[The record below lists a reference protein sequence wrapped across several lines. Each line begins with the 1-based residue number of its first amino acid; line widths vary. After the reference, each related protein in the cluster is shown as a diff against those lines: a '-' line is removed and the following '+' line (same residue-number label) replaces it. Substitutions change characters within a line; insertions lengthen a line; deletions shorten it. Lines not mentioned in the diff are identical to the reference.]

1 MSSTINRELPGTL
14 AGSVANTAATTT
26 STTTTRD
33 RLPMAGLLALAMA
46 AFVTILTEAMPAGL
60 LPQMSADL
68 HVSESLVGQLV
79 TLYAIG
85 SMITAIPLT
94 ATTQSWRRKPL
105 LMTAIVGFV
114 IVNTIT
120 ALSTSYALTLTARF
134 FAGVFAGV
142 VWALMAGYAARMAP
156 THLQGRA
163 IAVTM
168 AGIPIALS
176 LGIPAATFLGAGL
189 GWRPTFGIM
198 SALTLILIVWVSAR
212 VPDFPGQKAGQQLS
226 IAQVFMLPG
235 VRSVLFVTLAFV
247 LAHNILYTYIA
258 PFLTPVGM
266 GDQVGAILLIFGV
279 SALASIWITGTLIDR
294 RLRTLV
300 LLSILLFGAAALTL
314 AIWTRVPLMV
324 YLAVAAWGL
333 AYGGVPTLFQTAS
346 AKNAGD
352 DAAADVAQS
361 MIVTVWNMAIAGGG
375 IIGGVL
381 LDTLGASSFPWA
393 LLGLLAPTLLVAW
406 MARRRG
412 FPAAAAN

>member
-1 MSSTINRELPGTL
+1 MCLSLIFSIADLMTSLSDTDALSAAPPSS
-14 AGSVANTAATTT
+14 S
-26 STTTTRD
+26 D

-46 AFVTILTEAMPAGL
+46 AFITILTEAMPAGL

-68 HVSESLVGQLV
+68 RVSESLIGQLV

-85 SMITAIPLT
+85 SMVTAIPLT
-94 ATTQSWRRKPL
+94 AMTQSWRRKPL
-105 LMTAIVGFV
+105 LMAAIIGFV

-120 ALSTSYALTLTARF
+120 AVSTSYPLTLAARF

-176 LGIPAATFLGAGL
+176 LGIPAATFLGASI
-189 GWRPTFGIM
+189 GWRLSFGIM
-198 SALTLILIVWVSAR
+198 SAMTLVLIVWALAK
-212 VPDFPGQKAGQQLS
+212 VPDFPGQKNGRHLS

-235 VRSVLFVTLAFV
+235 VRSVLFVTLGFV

-258 PFLTPVGM
+258 PFLAPVGM
-266 GDQVGAILLIFGV
+266 ADKVGAVLLVFGV
-279 SALASIWITGTLIDR
+279 SALASIWLTGALIDR

-300 LLSILLFGAAALTL
+300 LSSIVLFALAAVALGVWSS
-314 AIWTRVPLMV
+314 APPMV
-324 YLAVAAWGL
+324 YIGVAAWGL

-346 AKNAGD
+346 AKNAGE
-352 DAAADVAQS
+352 AADVAQS
-361 MIVTVWNMAIAGGG
+361 MIVTVWNLAIAGGG

-381 LDTLGASSFPWA
+381 LDAVGVASFPWA
-393 LLGLLAPTLLVAW
+393 LLVLLAPTLAVAW
-406 MARRRG
+406 LARRHG
-412 FPAAAAN
+412 FPAIPPD

>member
-1 MSSTINRELPGTL
+1 MTSSTCSNPDTPAPASARPHPANSTISQTAGKLPL
-14 AGSVANTAATTT
+14 
-26 STTTTRD
+26 
-33 RLPMAGLLALAMA
+33 AGLLALAMA
-46 AFVTILTEAMPAGL
+46 AFITVLTEAMPAGL

-68 HVSESLVGQLV
+68 GVSESLIGQLV

-120 ALSTSYALTLTARF
+120 AVSTSYALTLAARF

-142 VWALMAGYAARMAP
+142 VWALIAGYAARMAP
-156 THLQGRA
+156 SHLQGRA

-176 LGIPAATFLGAGL
+176 LGIPAATFLGASV
-189 GWRPTFGIM
+189 GWRLSFGIM
-198 SALTLILIVWVSAR
+198 SAMTLILIVWTIAR
-212 VPDFPGQKAGQQLS
+212 VPDFPGQKSDSRLS
-226 IAQVFMLPG
+226 IAGVFMLPG

-258 PFLTPVGM
+258 PFLARAGM
-266 GDQVGAILLIFGV
+266 ADKVGAILLIFGV
-279 SALASIWITGTLIDR
+279 SALASIWVTGALIDR

-300 LLSILLFGAAALTL
+300 LISIVLFGLAAATL
-314 AIWTRVPLMV
+314 GIWGSAPAMV
-324 YLAVAAWGL
+324 YAGVAAWGL

-352 DAAADVAQS
+352 AADLAQA
-361 MIVTVWNMAIAGGG
+361 MIVTVWNLAIAGGG
-375 IIGGVL
+375 IVGGVL
-381 LDTLGASSFPWA
+381 LDTVGVASFPWA
-393 LLGLLAPTLLVAW
+393 LLALLAPTLAVAW
-406 MARRRG
+406 LARRKG
-412 FPAAAAN
+412 FPAAAFL

>member
-1 MSSTINRELPGTL
+1 MTSSSSP
-14 AGSVANTAATTT
+14 NTAAPVAARQHPTNRT
-26 STTTTRD
+26 SD
-33 RLPMAGLLALAMA
+33 SAADKLPLAGLLALAMA
-46 AFVTILTEAMPAGL
+46 AFITVLTEAMPAGL

-68 HVSESLVGQLV
+68 RVSESLIGQLV

-85 SMITAIPLT
+85 SMVTAIPLT

-114 IVNTIT
+114 IVNTVT
-120 ALSTSYALTLTARF
+120 AVSTSYPLTLAARF

-142 VWALMAGYAARMAP
+142 VWALIAGYAARMAP

-176 LGIPAATFLGAGL
+176 LGIPAATFLGASV
-189 GWRPTFGIM
+189 GWRLSFGIM
-198 SALTLILIVWVSAR
+198 SAMTLILIVWTIAR
-212 VPDFPGQKAGQQLS
+212 VPDFPGQKSDRRLS
-226 IAQVFMLPG
+226 IAGVFMLPG

-258 PFLTPVGM
+258 PFLAPAGM
-266 GDQVGAILLIFGV
+266 EDKVGAILLIFGV
-279 SALASIWITGTLIDR
+279 SALASIWVTGALIDR

-300 LLSILLFGAAALTL
+300 LISIVLFGLAAATL
-314 AIWTRVPLMV
+314 GVGGSIPAMV
-324 YLAVAAWGL
+324 YAGVAAWGL

-352 DAAADVAQS
+352 AADVAQA
-361 MIVTVWNMAIAGGG
+361 MIVTVWNLAIAGGG
-375 IIGGVL
+375 IVGGVL
-381 LDTLGASSFPWA
+381 LDTVGVEAFPWA
-393 LLGLLAPTLLVAW
+393 LLVLLAPTLAVAW
-406 MARRRG
+406 LARHKG
-412 FPAAAAN
+412 FPATGRR

>member
-1 MSSTINRELPGTL
+1 MTSS
-14 AGSVANTAATTT
+14 SSS
-26 STTTTRD
+26 STTTAPASARPRPANLAAD
-33 RLPMAGLLALAMA
+33 KLPLAGLLALAMA
-46 AFVTILTEAMPAGL
+46 AFITVLTEAMPAGL

-68 HVSESLVGQLV
+68 RVSESLIGQLV

-120 ALSTSYALTLTARF
+120 AVSTSYPLTLAARF

-142 VWALMAGYAARMAP
+142 VWALIAGYAARMAP
-156 THLQGRA
+156 AHLQGRA

-176 LGIPAATFLGAGL
+176 LGIPAATFLGASV
-189 GWRPTFGIM
+189 GWRLSFGIM
-198 SALTLILIVWVSAR
+198 SAMTLILIVWAIAK
-212 VPDFPGQKAGQQLS
+212 VPDFPGQKSDSRLS
-226 IAQVFMLPG
+226 IAGVFMLPG

-258 PFLTPVGM
+258 PFLAPIGM
-266 GDQVGAILLIFGV
+266 ADKVGAILLIFGV
-279 SALASIWITGTLIDR
+279 SALASIWVTGALIDR

-300 LLSILLFGAAALTL
+300 LVSIVLFALAAATL
-314 AIWTRVPLMV
+314 GVWGHNPAMV
-324 YLAVAAWGL
+324 YAGVAAWGL

-352 DAAADVAQS
+352 AADVAQA
-361 MIVTVWNMAIAGGG
+361 MIVTVWNLAIAGGG
-375 IIGGVL
+375 IVGGVL
-381 LDTLGASSFPWA
+381 LDTIGVESFPWA
-393 LLGLLAPTLLVAW
+393 LLVLLAPTLAVAW
-406 MARRRG
+406 LARRKG
-412 FPAAAAN
+412 FPAVASL